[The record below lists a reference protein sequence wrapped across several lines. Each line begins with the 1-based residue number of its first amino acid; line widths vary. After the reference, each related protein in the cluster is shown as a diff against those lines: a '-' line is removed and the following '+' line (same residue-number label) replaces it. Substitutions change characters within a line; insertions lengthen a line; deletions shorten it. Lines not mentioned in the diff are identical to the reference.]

1 MCELD
6 LKTALFVRTRKA
18 LDAYT
23 AADHA
28 LELHIG
34 LDGLDGMKKIRDAR
48 YQRFCALWDVIE
60 DTGLVDE
67 YQAWKEA
74 RE

>member
-1 MCELD
+1 MKDIKL
-6 LKTALFVRTRKA
+6 TLFEKARKA
-18 LDAYT
+18 LEDYT

-60 DTGLVDE
+60 DAGLVDE

-74 RE
+74 QS